1 MKSIN
6 RSPALAELLQA
17 GRDLL
22 TNREAATLLAMK
34 PQSLRR
40 WACYECGPIQP
51 VRVGRRLRW
60 RIKDVEYLINGEA

>member
-1 MKSIN
+1 MSSSVLS
-6 RSPALAELLQA
+6 RFLQE

-22 TNREAATLLAMK
+22 TNNEAAVVLAMK

-51 VRVGRRLRW
+51 IRIGGRLRW
-60 RIKDVEYLINGEA
+60 RVSDVEFLINGEA